1 MGREGAFWLWNLV
14 GCTEDPTLLGVRSVL
29 CPVGHGEFPRCGQE
43 HPRPLPTC
51 ACVLRHIDAA
61 LTRREPCQVGSW
73 DSPALTQTRTSRRQ
87 LSPSLQ
93 MDYTRALGAAPP
105 RCLHQFLTAPS
116 WPPSHQ
122 GSLAPFPVSSALGS
136 GQQVPT
142 QALRWGTVSDAPHG
156 KPLTP
161 RVM

>member
-1 MGREGAFWLWNLV
+1 M
-14 GCTEDPTLLGVRSVL
+14 GCTEDPALLGVESVL
-29 CPVGHGEFPRCGQE
+29 CPVGHREFPRCGQE
-43 HPRPLPTC
+43 HPDPSPP
-51 ACVLRHIDAA
+51 AHAGHIDAA

-73 DSPALTQTRTSRRQ
+73 DSPALTQTRTPRRQ
-87 LSPSLQ
+87 RSPSLQ
-93 MDYTRALGAAPP
+93 MDHTRALGAAPP

-116 WPPSHQ
+116 WPSSHQ
-122 GSLAPFPVSSALGS
+122 GSLAPFPVSSALGG

-142 QALRWGTVSDAPHG
+142 QALRWGTVSDSPHG